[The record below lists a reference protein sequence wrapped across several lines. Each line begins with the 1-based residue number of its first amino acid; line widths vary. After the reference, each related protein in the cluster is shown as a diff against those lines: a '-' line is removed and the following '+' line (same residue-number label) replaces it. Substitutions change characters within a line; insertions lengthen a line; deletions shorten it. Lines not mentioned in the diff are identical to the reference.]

1 MTELYVAFLWHMHQP
16 SYKDPFTGKYTL
28 PWVRLHAVKAY
39 YDMPS
44 VLKNYPDIKVN
55 INLVPSLVEQL
66 EDYSSGNAQDVFYEL
81 SLKPASEL
89 DPNDKAFILK
99 YFFMS
104 NWETMIKPSPRYFEL
119 LLKRG
124 KTINDADI
132 DNVINTFNRQDFL
145 DLQVWF
151 NLSWFG
157 FTALAEYPELVAL
170 KEKQKGFTEQDKARV
185 LNIQLD
191 IIKKL
196 FDLYRELSNNGR
208 IEITTSPFYHAILP
222 LLYDTDVARR
232 CMPRAVLP
240 KRVSFPEDVLAQ
252 LKSGRQFIMDHLG
265 ITAKGLWP
273 SEGSVSP
280 EIIPLIREAGFEWM
294 VTDEDI
300 LFASI
305 NKERSGELLYKPY
318 RTSYKNESINILF
331 RDKGIS
337 NFISF
342 DCARFAIREDAV
354 EELKKQITGIQ
365 RYLSERKTDGI
376 VVIAL
381 DGENPWEYFT
391 YSGKRFLNALYGTLS
406 KIKDIKTTTIS
417 SYLESHPPV
426 DSIDNLYTGSW
437 INKSFDIWIG
447 QEEKNL
453 AWDYLGSTRE
463 YFKQNMDGLTQEQ
476 INTALK
482 YLYRAEGSDWFWW
495 YGDTFYTVNE
505 EEFDRLFRKNLKK
518 VLEIIKKPML
528 DFLHT
533 PVIALSEVLLNAQ
546 PMGFI
551 SPVLDGIPT
560 DYYEWE
566 RSAVCYKTTVT
577 GRHNP
582 EPFIHRI
589 YYGFDP
595 DNLYIRL
602 DHNIEKIKNEKYN
615 VYFAI
620 NIFDHNFEY
629 RIVVPI
635 KHLLN
640 TDKSY
645 YELHY
650 AKDQLV
656 FEFVK
661 VSEYIAIKKII
672 ELKIPFSDIGVSPNM
687 KINMIISARDGD
699 MELEKYPAKGI
710 ISIVVP
716 DKDYEKKMWSV

>member
-1 MTELYVAFLWHMHQP
+1 MPELYVSFLWHMHQP
-16 SYKDPFTGKYTL
+16 VYKDPFTGKYTL

-44 VLKNYPDIKVN
+44 VLKSYPGIKVN

-66 EDYSSGNAQDVFYEL
+66 ADYASGNAQDVFYEY
-81 SLKPASEL
+81 SAKPAADL
-89 DPNDKAFILK
+89 DKDERAFILK
-99 YFFMS
+99 YFFMG
-104 NWETMIKPSPRYFEL
+104 NWETMIKPYPRYFEL

-124 KTINDADI
+124 KGTDEIDI
-132 DNVINTFNRQDFL
+132 ENTINTFNKQDFL
-145 DLQVWF
+145 DIQVWF

-157 FTALAEYPELVAL
+157 FTALLDYPELARL
-170 KEKQKGFTEQDKARV
+170 KEKQRGFTEQDKKFV
-185 LNIQLD
+185 LDTQMD

-196 FDLYRELSNNGR
+196 FPLYKEMQKSGQ
-208 IEITTSPFYHAILP
+208 IEITTSPFYHTIMP
-222 LLYDTDVARR
+222 LLYDSDTAHR

-240 KRVSFPEDVLAQ
+240 KRVSFPEDVLSQ
-252 LKSGRQFIMDHLG
+252 LKLGRQFIIDHLG
-265 ITAKGLWP
+265 IEPKGLWP

-280 EIIPLIREAGFEWM
+280 EIIPLVKEAGFEWM

-305 NKERSGELLYKPY
+305 NKDRAGELLYKPY
-318 RTSYKNESINILF
+318 VATYKNAGIPVLF

-342 DCARFAIREDAV
+342 DCARYSLREEAV
-354 EELKKQITGIQ
+354 EELRRQIMGVKS
-365 RYLSERKTDGI
+365 YLSDKNMDGI

-381 DGENPWEYFT
+381 DGENPWEYYL
-391 YSGKRFLNALYGTLS
+391 YSGKRFLNSMYDALS
-406 KIKDIKTTTIS
+406 KSQGIKTTTIS
-417 SYLESHPPV
+417 AYLETHAPA
-426 DSIDNLYTGSW
+426 DKIDNLYTGSW
-437 INKSFDIWIG
+437 INKRFDIWIG

-453 AWDYLGSTRE
+453 AWDYLASTRE
-463 YFKQNMDGLTQEQ
+463 YLKQNANGLTQEQ
-476 INTALK
+476 LNTALK
-482 YLYRAEGSDWFWW
+482 YLYAAEGSDWFWW

-533 PVIALSEVLLNAQ
+533 PVIALSETQFNAQ
-546 PMGFI
+546 PLNFI
-551 SPVLDGIPT
+551 TPVLDGIPT

-566 RSAVCYKTTVT
+566 GSSISYSTSIA

-582 EPFIHRI
+582 EPFIHKI
-589 YYGFDP
+589 YYGFDL
-595 DNLYIRL
+595 DNLYIRF

-620 NIFDHNFEY
+620 NIFDHSFEY
-629 RIVVPI
+629 RIVIPI
-635 KHLLN
+635 KHLLD
-640 TDKSY
+640 TKPY

-650 AKDQLV
+650 AKDQIV

-661 VSEYIAIKKII
+661 VSEAIAIKKII
-672 ELKIPFSDIGVSPNM
+672 ELKIPFADISASPNM
-687 KINMIISARDGD
+687 KLNMIISARDGD
-699 MELEKYPAKGI
+699 VELEKYPAKGI
-710 ISIVVP
+710 ISIIVP
-716 DKDYEKKMWSV
+716 DQDYTKKMWSV